1 MRRGPLPRQAQQP
14 VAMASFSS
22 LRRRRSQLIAS
33 ELRGALPE
41 GQSPSPSPSPSPV
54 GFHGRSVS
62 VPEQKPDAAV
72 VDGPTSKSNPAVPHW
87 ERTTPAHGG
96 CELRRRRRGSRSK
109 DAIGGG
115 LRESPALGRPMACAG
130 DDDPAGWTVFGIP
143 SGWTVFETPST
154 PWVPCSHPIG
164 HVPPRSRQSP
174 LHLPQSDLD
183 SDGYSSQRPGP
194 RAPAM
199 PLEFLAGS
207 ELRRRPAPLLA
218 AADHRCLAWSL
229 RRLCPKPH
237 TILLPR
243 RKANWVKFAMPCI
256 LLLAFYLP
264 CPVHQAFVRGIE

>member
-22 LRRRRSQLIAS
+22 LRRRRSPRIAS

-87 ERTTPAHGG
+87 ERTTPAYGG

-130 DDDPAGWTVFGIP
+130 DGVLATPRGGRCLGYRPGGRYLNPRPPPGCLVAVRSGMCGPDQESLLFIFLVQTWTPTGTPASAQVR
-143 SGWTVFETPST
+143 ERQ
-154 PWVPCSHPIG
+154 PCRSSSSPDRSSAG
-164 HVPPRSRQSP
+164 GRPRSLLP
-174 LHLPQSDLD
+174 L
-183 SDGYSSQRPGP
+183 
-194 RAPAM
+194 AM
-199 PLEFLAGS
+199 PT
-207 ELRRRPAPLLA
+207 LRR
-218 AADHRCLAWSL
+218 
-229 RRLCPKPH
+229 
-237 TILLPR
+237 
-243 RKANWVKFAMPCI
+243 
-256 LLLAFYLP
+256 
-264 CPVHQAFVRGIE
+264 